1 MRPLI
6 LITNDDG
13 YQSAGIAV
21 LQRVARK
28 YGDVVVVAP
37 RHNSSGLS
45 HSITSKTPLRVRAV
59 DIQDD
64 CKVYFCT
71 GTPADCVKLA
81 EGHFCPRK
89 PDLVLSG
96 INAGSNASI
105 NELYSGTMGAVRE
118 ACSDGLTA
126 VGFSLVD
133 YREKSDF
140 EEILPYVETI
150 VRQVLQQGIPAG
162 ITLNVNIP
170 NLKHDEIKGIRIC
183 RQGASRWVDSYER
196 RVDPHGHDYYWLSGR
211 FEELDN
217 GEDTDLWA
225 LRNGYIS
232 IVPGT
237 IDSTHS
243 DSIPLLT
250 SRYADILN

>member
-13 YQSAGIAV
+13 YQAAGIAA
-21 LQRVARK
+21 LQRVARQL
-28 YGDVVVVAP
+28 GDVVVMAP
-37 RHNSSGLS
+37 RQNTSGTS
-45 HSITSKTPLRVRAV
+45 HAITAGTPLRVKTI

-64 CKVYFCT
+64 CKVYACS

-81 EGHFCPRK
+81 EKYFCPRK

-118 ACSDGLTA
+118 ACSDGLA
-126 VGFSLVD
+126 AMGFSLVD

-140 EEILPYVETI
+140 EELLPFVERI
-150 VRQVLQQGIPAG
+150 IRQVLQQGMPSG
-162 ITLNVNIP
+162 ITLNVNMP
-170 NLKHDEIKGIRIC
+170 NLKREEIKGIKIC
-183 RQGASRWVDSYER
+183 RQGGARWNDSYER
-196 RVDPHGHDYYWLSGR
+196 RVDPHGRDYYWLAGR
-211 FEELDN
+211 FEEIDN
-217 GEDTDLWA
+217 ADDTDLWA
-225 LRNGYIS
+225 LSNGYIS

-237 IDSTHS
+237 IDSTHFG
-243 DSIPLLT
+243 SIPLLT
-250 SRYADILN
+250 NRYADILH